1 MKSMHPKEVEPKKA
15 WKTPKL
21 IVHGDVEKI
30 TREAPVPGSGFGRG
44 YGNSSM

>member
-1 MKSMHPKEVEPKKA
+1 MKEKNVEPKKA

-30 TREAPVPGSGFGRG
+30 TREGPILGPGLS
-44 YGNSSM
+44 NPSPSLT

>member
-1 MKSMHPKEVEPKKA
+1 MKEKTEKPKKA

-30 TREAPVPGSGFGRG
+30 TREAQIPGPGFA
-44 YGNSSM
+44 NPSLT

>member
-1 MKSMHPKEVEPKKA
+1 MMSKQPKEAEPKKA

-30 TREAPVPGSGFGRG
+30 TREAPVPGRFGA
-44 YGNSSM
+44 GNGSM